1 MHDTDIRA
9 IRLAVLASAPGKPVP
24 LALNVG
30 TEEFAMKVTPLEAIA
45 TAHMLLKSALD
56 SMGPLSLDQ
65 PDRLA
70 TPEDCV
76 HLATSMLSDALDG
89 FRERKA
95 SHD

>member
-1 MHDTDIRA
+1 MNDTDIRA
-9 IRLAVLASAPGKPVP
+9 IRLAVMASAPGKPVP
-24 LALNVG
+24 LSLKVG
-30 TEEFAMKVTPLEAIA
+30 TEKFSMRIPPLEAVA

-56 SMGPLSLDQ
+56 SMGPLALDQ

-76 HLATSMLSDALDG
+76 HLANSMLADALEG

-95 SHD
+95 SHE

>member
-9 IRLAVLASAPGKPVP
+9 IRLAVMASAPGGPVP
-24 LALNVG
+24 LSLNVG
-30 TEEFAMKVTPLEAIA
+30 AEKFAMKVTPIEAIA

-56 SMGPLSLDQ
+56 SMGPLGLDQ

-76 HLATSMLSDALDG
+76 HLASSMLADALEG

-95 SHD
+95 SHE